1 MRAAA
6 VAGGTGLSAGAE
18 VRRESPGSGAPGGVF
33 PPRRAQGVLRGHKGA
48 ADALR
53 AAGGGGSG
61 GPGRFRIGA
70 SGKFRCVVRCSGRCP
85 GGPPPQEC
93 AEMLRGAVFP
103 GALRPGLEG
112 HELGV
117 GQNRGTGGAVQGVVD
132 RDPRSGAL
140 RRHPRA

>member
-61 GPGRFRIGA
+61 GPGGFRIGA
-70 SGKFRCVVRCSGRCP
+70 SGKFRLRR
-85 GGPPPQEC
+85 
-93 AEMLRGAVFP
+93 AMLRPVSRGPA
-103 GALRPGLEG
+103 AS
-112 HELGV
+112 GV
-117 GQNRGTGGAVQGVVD
+117 RGDAARSCLPWGTSPWAGGARVGS
-132 RDPRSGAL
+132 RTKSGDWRGCAGGGGL
-140 RRHPRA
+140 